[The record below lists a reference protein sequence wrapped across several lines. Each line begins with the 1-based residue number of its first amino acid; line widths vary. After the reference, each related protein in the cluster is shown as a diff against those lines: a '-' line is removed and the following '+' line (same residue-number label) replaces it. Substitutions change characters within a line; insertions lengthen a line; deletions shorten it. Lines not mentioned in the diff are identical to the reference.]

1 MKEWHEPPWNIT
13 KQNMGAEIQTSPTY
27 GDVIAILGQENMRI
41 NIMSTH
47 QEPKLPPPD
56 PDPERDS
63 PEPSPVREPEEPEP
77 DLVDPNPEL
86 LPA

>member
-1 MKEWHEPPWNIT
+1 
-13 KQNMGAEIQTSPTY
+13 
-27 GDVIAILGQENMRI
+27 
-41 NIMSTH
+41 MSTH

-56 PDPERDS
+56 PDPERDP
-63 PEPSPVREPEEPEP
+63 PEPPPVREPDEPGP

>member
-1 MKEWHEPPWNIT
+1 
-13 KQNMGAEIQTSPTY
+13 
-27 GDVIAILGQENMRI
+27 MRS

-56 PDPERDS
+56 PDPERDP
-63 PEPSPVREPEEPEP
+63 PEPPPIREPDEPGP